1 MGIIGNYF
9 SKYSEIFVDFL
20 FTAGPKIV
28 AVILVFLALNFIL
41 KYLLKVLEMFVSN
54 KMFKQIME
62 ETEEELEKRVRTM
75 LNILRKS
82 AYTILWSA
90 ALLVIL
96 SQLGINIG
104 PILATAGVLGLA
116 ISFGAQSLVKDLI
129 NGLFIIIENQI
140 RIGDVAV
147 INGTGGLVETINLR
161 TVTLRDLAGVVH
173 IFPNGSINSISN
185 MTYGWSAYV
194 FDIGVAYKE
203 DVDHVSKVM
212 VTVLEDMRQD
222 EKYKNLILEEM
233 ELFGVDDFAD
243 SAVVIKARVK
253 TKPNKQWEVAREYRR
268 RLKKAFDEEGI
279 EIPFPHRSIYFGE
292 VSQAF
297 KVLLEQAKGRDA
309 KGEL

>member
-1 MGIIGNYF
+1 MGIIGDYF
-9 SKYSEIFVDFL
+9 SKYSGIFVDFL
-20 FTAGPKIV
+20 FSSGPKIV
-28 AVILVFLALNFIL
+28 AVLLIFMVLNFIL
-41 KYLLKVLEMFVSN
+41 KYLLKVLEMFVTN

-82 AYTILWSA
+82 AYTILWGA
-90 ALLVIL
+90 AFMVLL

-116 ISFGAQSLVKDLI
+116 VSFGAQSLVKDLI
-129 NGLFIIIENQI
+129 NGLFIIFENQI

-147 INGTGGLVETINLR
+147 INGTGGLVEAINLR
-161 TVTLRDLAGVVH
+161 TVILRDLAGVVH

-203 DVDHVSKVM
+203 DVDHVSQVM
-212 VTVLEDMRQD
+212 VEVLEGMRQD
-222 EKYKNLILEEM
+222 DKYKDLILAEM
-233 ELFGVDDFAD
+233 ELFGVDDFGD

-253 TKPNKQWEVAREYRR
+253 TKPIKQWEVAREYRR
-268 RLKKAFDEEGI
+268 RLKKVFDEKGI

-297 KVLLEQAKGRDA
+297 KVMLEQAKGEDL
-309 KGEL
+309 KTKS